1 MYFPAPSPPSFFTV
15 FDYTGTRFNSTWK
28 PPKGAASYNIMVVPK
43 ASPEKNKTYSTTGEF
58 SRRGETLN

>member
-1 MYFPAPSPPSFFTV
+1 V